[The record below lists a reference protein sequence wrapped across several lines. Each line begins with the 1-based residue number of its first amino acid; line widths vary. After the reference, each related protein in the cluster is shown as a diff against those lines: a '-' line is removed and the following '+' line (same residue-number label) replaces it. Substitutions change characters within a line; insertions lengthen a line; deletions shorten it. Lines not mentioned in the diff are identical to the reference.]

1 MVKSV
6 RLKITGRVHHV
17 GFRYFT
23 TKEAGKY
30 QIKGFVKNEPDGVV
44 LVEAEADE
52 TDLDLFIL
60 SLKKGP
66 GWARVD
72 HLDLQTIPFAGYK
85 DFGVRY

>member
-1 MVKSV
+1 MLKSV
-6 RLKITGRVHHV
+6 RLKITGRVHNV
-17 GFRYFT
+17 GFRYFA

-30 QIKGFVKNEPDGVV
+30 QVKGFVKNEPDGV

-52 TDLDLFIL
+52 TDLDFFIL

-72 HLDLQTIPFAGYK
+72 RLDLQIIPFAGYK
-85 DFGVRY
+85 DFSVRY